1 MSDARQRWEA
11 RHRESASR
19 VPPPPSVS
27 LVEAFPLLPK
37 PHAGARAL
45 DLACGAG
52 QNALW
57 LAAHGWP
64 TVAVD
69 FSSAALERA
78 AALARSQGIHAA
90 RASLDRLPPR
100 FDGLVL
106 VEADL
111 ESCPLPPGAF
121 GLVICFHYLDR
132 SAFPRIA
139 RAIAPGGYL
148 LYETYT
154 EAQRAFQDGPQDSNH
169 LLRPGELRR
178 AFPGL
183 ETLFYREWCA
193 GRALA
198 SLLARKP
205 AA

>member
-1 MSDARQRWEA
+1 LLRRAHQR
-11 RHRESASR
+11 S
-19 VPPPPSVS
+19 
-27 LVEAFPLLPK
+27 
-37 PHAGARAL
+37 RAL

-52 QNALW
+52 QNAVW

-69 FSSAALERA
+69 FAP
-78 AALARSQGIHAA
+78 AALARAQALARKQGVECCLLKGGLCDPGE
-90 RASLDRLPPR
+90 RRLSPGIKTLLHNWPGIL
-100 FDGLVL
+100 FLNV
-106 VEADL
+106 DL
-111 ESCPLPPGAF
+111 ETSPLPESAF
-121 GLVICFHYLDR
+121 DLILCFHYLDR